1 MDLEDREKKYEKSY
15 TFEEIQK
22 EFCVLPNEVKDEL
35 INLMYYQV
43 FIAGLAKNKQIEINK
58 SGNNLRIELKD
69 IAKAPKGAEYNVSI
83 LLEMV

>member
-1 MDLEDREKKYEKSY
+1 
-15 TFEEIQK
+15 
-22 EFCVLPNEVKDEL
+22 
-35 INLMYYQV
+35 MYYQV

-83 LLEMV
+83 LLEEL